1 MPGRNGHASPSDAS
15 AAQSQPQDAVGGVP
29 RPASPGARRLAA
41 APLQPAAADDPAATD
56 LHCRPD
62 NPGGRPEP
70 GAGAAPP
77 ACREASG
84 ASPSFDQRVYG
95 AVALIPHGRLATY
108 GQIAELIGA
117 WGCARQVGWA
127 LRRLPL
133 PSPIPW
139 QRVVNA
145 AGRIAMT
152 PSREGS
158 DWIQAELL
166 RQEGIPVDAMGRL
179 PLARFRWR
187 PDPPQAAIPADG
199 IPADGIPPPHDPR
212 LR

>member
-1 MPGRNGHASPSDAS
+1 MPAPERAQPPFPSASLSP
-15 AAQSQPQDAVGGVP
+15 
-29 RPASPGARRLAA
+29 PASPGPSAADQPRRDRPVEPPEPRAGSAAGSSRQVPGAA
-41 APLQPAAADDPAATD
+41 A
-56 LHCRPD
+56 
-62 NPGGRPEP
+62 G
-70 GAGAAPP
+70 
-77 ACREASG
+77 
-84 ASPSFDQRVYG
+84 FDQRVYA
-95 AVALIPHGRLATY
+95 AVALIPAGRLATY

-133 PSPIPW
+133 PSALPW

-158 DWIQAELL
+158 DWIQRELL
-166 RQEGIPVDAMGRL
+166 LAEGIPVQPDGRL

-187 PDPPQAAIPADG
+187 PEALPPT
-199 IPADGIPPPHDPR
+199 PPSLSPQQ
-212 LR
+212 L